1 MTTIRLC
8 LFSLPYSS
16 SVRLRRVIA
25 PSGASE
31 DLHSN
36 ANSIS
41 LLVLVAGIQESDSLH
56 SAESLTPV
64 EIDLTFKSTLP
75 LFLHITYLNMKVV
88 DIISLLPPTAVLYAR
103 VSNLQSWQ
111 MVANFQ
117 QLTSGKCVN
126 PLRKLIAVK
135 MMNLFVVDLYNL
147 KFNNITLH
155 LRTLYGRPITNQN
168 KNLRDETNKMT

>member
-88 DIISLLPPTAVLYAR
+88 DISLLPPTAVYAR

-126 PLRKLIAVK
+126 PLRKLIVAK

-147 KFNNITLH
+147 KFNNITLN

>member
-8 LFSLPYSS
+8 LFSLPYSN

-88 DIISLLPPTAVLYAR
+88 DISLLPPTAVYAR

-111 MVANFQ
+111 MVGNFQ
-117 QLTSGKCVN
+117 QLISGKCVKN
-126 PLRKLIAVK
+126 PLRKLIVVK
-135 MMNLFVVDLYNL
+135 IMNLFVVDLYNL
-147 KFNNITLH
+147 KFNNITLN